1 MKKKYYSYDSYN
13 SASSYEDFIK
23 SLGTYTYDDKTDSI
37 EYNGYVDINDYQDVI
52 NELLKKYNNSN
63 KEETPEQKSIR
74 LAKEKAEKRNN
85 KIDQILGE

>member
-23 SLGTYTYDDKTDSI
+23 YLGTYSYDHKTDSI
-37 EYNGYVDINDYQDVI
+37 EYNGYVDMNDYQDII
-52 NELLKKYNNSN
+52 NQLLKQYNNSN
-63 KEETPEQKSIR
+63 KEETPEQKAIR